1 MGVRKNEVGDIPEDI
16 VFGNGGLDLEGGDLG
31 EMVVGYER
39 WEFSDCCFAGED
51 DGVCRVQNIN
61 SLGVAVTLLVKLIDR

>member
-1 MGVRKNEVGDIPEDI
+1 MGVGKNEVGDILEDI
-16 VFGNGGLDLEGGDLG
+16 VFSNGGFDLEGGDLG

-51 DGVCRVQNIN
+51 DGVCRV
-61 SLGVAVTLLVKLIDR
+61 